1 MVKVCTSACARL
13 ARTASM
19 NIHTGGIITRDNNG
33 SFMVKIDKSMNQRLA
48 RSGSDYGSLQ
58 DQTLHTRTN
67 GAVRIFRPF
76 SQCSLRFSQF
86 SATRE
91 IYVSTISL
99 TYAYG
104 ARFLNGRLA
113 LITSSLTLR
122 FERGRGWPS
131 LTSVGAHRS
140 TGCGLQQARYN
151 CGGLDREIVD
161 RWRGA

>member
-19 NIHTGGIITRDNNG
+19 KIHTGRIITRDNNA
-33 SFMVKIDKSMNQRLA
+33 SFMAKIDKSMNQRLA
-48 RSGSDYGSLQ
+48 RSKSDYGSLQ
-58 DQTLHTRTN
+58 NQTLHTMTT
-67 GAVRIFRPF
+67 GAVRIFP
-76 SQCSLRFSQF
+76 SLFAVFPTFSQF
-86 SATRE
+86 SATRK

-104 ARFLNGRLA
+104 ARLLNGRLA